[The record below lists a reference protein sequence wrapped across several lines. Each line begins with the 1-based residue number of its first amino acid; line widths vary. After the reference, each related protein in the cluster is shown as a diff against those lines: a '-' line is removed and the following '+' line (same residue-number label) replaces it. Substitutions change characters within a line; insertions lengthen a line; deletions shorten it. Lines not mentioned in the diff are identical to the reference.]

1 MCKVTMFIA
10 ISSKF
15 LWASFY
21 HRYVRNDQRVS
32 PQDPRPREEDHTV
45 YWLVSGL
52 NTNGD
57 VESHPPE
64 KKNPHIHHAFWGVL
78 NIRRKDPVNSA
89 TSWFDCA
96 GFSSRF
102 FEETIYYI
110 GMFVP
115 AKETSLNTRIHK
127 PCIDTL
133 KEHPKYLVSTT
144 GSAPFSP

>member
-89 TSWFDCA
+89 TSWIDCG

-102 FEETIYYI
+102 FCRNHLLYRH
-110 GMFVP
+110 VV
-115 AKETSLNTRIHK
+115 ACLSL
-127 PCIDTL
+127 
-133 KEHPKYLVSTT
+133 PKKHHLTQEFTNPV
-144 GSAPFSP
+144 

>member
-1 MCKVTMFIA
+1 MTRGYPPKIPL
-10 ISSKF
+10 F
-15 LWASFY
+15 LW
-21 HRYVRNDQRVS
+21 HIHGENI
-32 PQDPRPREEDHTV
+32 PQDQPDQGKKIALN
-45 YWLVSGL
+45 WLVSGL

-57 VESHPPE
+57 VESHPPQYDLV
-64 KKNPHIHHAFWGVL
+64 KKKSFTSNHAFWGVL

>member
-64 KKNPHIHHAFWGVL
+64 KKIL
-78 NIRRKDPVNSA
+78 
-89 TSWFDCA
+89 TSTMLFGECSIL
-96 GFSSRF
+96 G
-102 FEETIYYI
+102 
-110 GMFVP
+110 G
-115 AKETSLNTRIHK
+115 RI
-127 PCIDTL
+127 L
-133 KEHPKYLVSTT
+133 
-144 GSAPFSP
+144 